1 MAEDKALLA
10 RLDLAIDKLSDV
22 SADIKAVLA
31 VHESKFEN
39 QEALNN
45 TYYDQIEKLHIRIGE
60 LRDENHQQHRDMIA
74 MIEPKIERIEARL
87 TSMEKWRWIIVGA
100 AMLAG
105 FIISSTNL
113 VDLLK

>member
-31 VHESKFEN
+31 VHETKFDN

-45 TYYDQIEKLHIRIGE
+45 TYYDQIEKLHARIGE
-60 LRDENHQQHRDMIA
+60 LRDDNHEQHRDMIQ
-74 MIEPKIERIEARL
+74 MIEPKIERIENRL
-87 TSMEKWRWIIVGA
+87 SSMEKWRWIVVGA
-100 AMLAG
+100 AAFAG
-105 FIISSTNL
+105 FLISSTNL
-113 VDLLK
+113 VDLMK